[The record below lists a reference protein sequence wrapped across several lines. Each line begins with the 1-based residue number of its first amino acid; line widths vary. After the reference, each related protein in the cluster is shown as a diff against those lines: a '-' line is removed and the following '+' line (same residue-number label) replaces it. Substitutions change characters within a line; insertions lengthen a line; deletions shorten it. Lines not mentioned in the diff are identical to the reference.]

1 MVPFILLYKLI
12 DIYYTMKKL
21 FDKAIID
28 IQNSKQKR
36 QENGSSKKQKNKKKK
51 NANAKST
58 EQNQTATGQ
67 QSNSS
72 NLTSN
77 IVESQ
82 RLLSGVVFEN
92 AIHTTPEIFD
102 SINKYRGI
110 LSRAISV
117 GQGPPGNT
125 GKTEKR
131 KKQTTTKVK
140 GKEQTKTVDV
150 EVTIDDK
157 NTKRIIYETVGA
169 PSLFNPYYGVQAV
182 GITSGVPLLDT
193 QTGKDKVSAKTNI
206 DARGKDYVI
215 NGTVNIGR
223 NINDCSIANLV
234 NLSKHKFSTLGHA
247 KYKYT
252 DFMYCKEVGKISN
265 NHLITLRKFA
275 APVGDNIFAETAMSD
290 DTSNLAVMG
299 DVGRLVTWFGTEDNK
314 LEDIFHYSYHSTWKT
329 LEAKIEEKQS
339 QESAAERGVMGGL
352 VNLFSPGYNNAT
364 AKGIAPS
371 ALSLLLGSSGS
382 DPFLTSAPY
391 ADNPAVNGAMYDKNR
406 VYEPQDT
413 IRNMEIPEGKLE
425 FSHEFSLVF
434 NYKLRG
440 YQNIN
445 AKSALLDL
453 IGNIMA
459 VTYKQGTFWPGEQR
473 IIGAPPNTAGWK
485 KVENFKNDAWAAGGS
500 FITNLLNGDSFGD
513 AANGLL
519 SGLSNAI
526 NNNFGIDLS
535 SISSF
540 ADLGAVAKGII
551 DKAKGAGF
559 GAALKG
565 MVSNQ
570 LGRPAVYAFDSLLTG
585 DNSGLWHVTI
595 GNPLNPIAV
604 MGNLI
609 LTNAEISHSGP
620 LGLDD
625 FPTDLK
631 VTVSLKHARPR
642 DSVDIQRMYTM
653 GRTAIYGKIS
663 STECFK
669 IDSFAEKDEV
679 NTPEANKQEVG
690 DGGILKSTITI
701 GKIDLI
707 DGNIENEAIGW
718 IGESDKRRFKT
729 NKGELK

>member
-1 MVPFILLYKLI
+1 
-12 DIYYTMKKL
+12 MKKL

-36 QENGSSKKQKNKKKK
+36 KETGSSKRRKNKETTT
-51 NANAKST
+51 ST
-58 EQNQTATGQ
+58 QTATQNQTATGQ

-72 NLTSN
+72 NITTN
-77 IVESQ
+77 TVESQ
-82 RLLSGVVFEN
+82 RLLTGVVFEN

-102 SINKYRGI
+102 SINKYRGV
-110 LSRAISV
+110 LNRAISV

-131 KKQTTTKVK
+131 KKQTTTKVN
-140 GKEQTKTVDV
+140 GKDKTKTVEV
-150 EVTIDDK
+150 EVTINDK
-157 NTKRIIYETVGA
+157 DTKRIIYETVGA

-193 QTGKDKVSAKTNI
+193 QKGTDKVKTRSNI
-206 DARGKDYVI
+206 SARGEGYEI
-215 NGTVNIGR
+215 NGTVNIGH

-234 NLSKHKFSTLGHA
+234 KLSKHKFSTLGHA

-275 APVGDNIFAETAMSD
+275 APIGDNIFAETAMSD

-339 QESAAERGVMGGL
+339 QESQAERGVMGGL
-352 VNLFSPGYNNAT
+352 VNLFSPGYNSAT

-526 NNNFGIDLS
+526 NSNFGIDLS

-540 ADLGAVAKGII
+540 SDLGALAKGII

-585 DNSGLWHVTI
+585 DNSGQWHVTI

-604 MGNLI
+604 MGNLV

-631 VTVSLKHARPR
+631 VTVTLKHARPR

-663 STECFK
+663 NTESFK
-669 IDSFAEKDEV
+669 INSFAEAEKTK
-679 NTPEANKQEVG
+679 NPEKNPESGKIEKAK
-690 DGGILKSTITI
+690 ITI
-701 GKIDLI
+701 GKIDTI
-707 DGNIENEAIGW
+707 TEENSANEAVGW
-718 IGESDKRRFKT
+718 IGESDKNRFKT
-729 NKGELK
+729 NKGMLK

>member
-36 QENGSSKKQKNKKKK
+36 QENGSSKKRKNKKQK
-51 NANAKST
+51 NAKAKSN

-72 NLTSN
+72 NLTTN
-77 IVESQ
+77 VVESQ

-102 SINKYRGI
+102 SINKYRGV
-110 LSRAISV
+110 LNHVISV
-117 GQGPPGNT
+117 GQGPPG
-125 GKTEKR
+125 KTH
-131 KKQTTTKVK
+131 
-140 GKEQTKTVDV
+140 KTVPVKDSKGNIV
-150 EVTIDDK
+150 KDKKGNVVKEVVAESKT
-157 NTKRIIYETVGA
+157 TKRIIYETVGA
-169 PSLFNPYYGVQAV
+169 PSLFNPYYGVQAA

-193 QTGKDKVSAKTNI
+193 QTGKDKVSALSNI
-206 DARGKDYVI
+206 KERGENYVI
-215 NGTVNIGR
+215 NGTVNIGH

-234 NLSKHKFSTLGHA
+234 KLSKHKFSTLGHA

-265 NHLITLRKFA
+265 NHLITLRKFP
-275 APVGDNIFAETAMSD
+275 APVGDNIFAETAISD
-290 DTSNLAVMG
+290 NVSNIAIQG

-314 LEDIFHYSYHSTWKT
+314 LEDIFHYSYHSTWRT

-339 QESAAERGVMGGL
+339 QESASERGVMGGL
-352 VNLFSPGYNNAT
+352 VNLFSPGYNSAT

-500 FITNLLNGDSFGD
+500 FITNLLNGDSFSD

-526 NNNFGIDLS
+526 NSNFGIDLS

-540 ADLGAVAKGII
+540 SDLGALAKGII

-585 DNSGLWHVTI
+585 DNSGQWHVTI

-604 MGNLI
+604 MGNLV

-631 VTVSLKHARPR
+631 VTVTLKHARPR

-663 STECFK
+663 NTECFK
-669 IDSFAEKDEV
+669 INGFTEAKKTENPEQNAETGKIEKA
-679 NTPEANKQEVG
+679 E
-690 DGGILKSTITI
+690 ITI
-701 GKIDLI
+701 GKIDTI
-707 DGNIENEAIGW
+707 TEDNGANEAIGW
-718 IGESDKRRFKT
+718 IGESDKNRFKA
-729 NKGELK
+729 NQGMLK

>member
-36 QENGSSKKQKNKKKK
+36 QENGSSKKRKNKKQK
-51 NANAKST
+51 NAKAKSN

-72 NLTSN
+72 NLTTN
-77 IVESQ
+77 VVESQ

-102 SINKYRGI
+102 SINKYRGV
-110 LSRAISV
+110 LNHVISV
-117 GQGPPGNT
+117 GQGPPG
-125 GKTEKR
+125 KTS
-131 KKQTTTKVK
+131 
-140 GKEQTKTVDV
+140 KTVPVKDSKGNIV
-150 EVTIDDK
+150 KDKKGNVVKEVVAESKT
-157 NTKRIIYETVGA
+157 TKRIIYETVGA
-169 PSLFNPYYGVQAV
+169 PSLFNPYYGVQAA

-193 QTGKDKVSAKTNI
+193 QTGKDKVSALSNI
-206 DARGKDYVI
+206 KERGENYVI
-215 NGTVNIGR
+215 NGTVNIGH

-234 NLSKHKFSTLGHA
+234 KLSKHKFSTLGHA

-265 NHLITLRKFA
+265 NHLITLRKFP
-275 APVGDNIFAETAMSD
+275 APIGDNIFAETAISD
-290 DTSNLAVMG
+290 NVSNIAIQG

-314 LEDIFHYSYHSTWKT
+314 LEDIFHYSYHSTWRT

-339 QESAAERGVMGGL
+339 QESASERGVMGGL
-352 VNLFSPGYNNAT
+352 VNLFSPGYNSAT

-500 FITNLLNGDSFGD
+500 FITNLLNGDSFSD

-526 NNNFGIDLS
+526 NSNFGIDLS

-540 ADLGAVAKGII
+540 SDLGALAKGII

-585 DNSGLWHVTI
+585 DNSGQWHVTI

-604 MGNLI
+604 MGNLV

-631 VTVSLKHARPR
+631 VTVTLKHARPR

-663 STECFK
+663 NTECFK
-669 IDSFAEKDEV
+669 INGFTEAKKTENPEQNAETGKIEKA
-679 NTPEANKQEVG
+679 E
-690 DGGILKSTITI
+690 ITI
-701 GKIDLI
+701 GKIDTI
-707 DGNIENEAIGW
+707 TEDNGANEAIGW
-718 IGESDKRRFKT
+718 IGESDKNRFKA
-729 NKGELK
+729 NQGMLK

>member
-12 DIYYTMKKL
+12 YIYYTMKKL

-36 QENGSSKKQKNKKKK
+36 QENGSSKKRKNKKQK
-51 NANAKST
+51 NAKAKSN

-72 NLTSN
+72 NLTTN
-77 IVESQ
+77 VVESQ

-102 SINKYRGI
+102 SINKYRGV
-110 LSRAISV
+110 LNHVISV
-117 GQGPPGNT
+117 GQGPPG
-125 GKTEKR
+125 KTS
-131 KKQTTTKVK
+131 
-140 GKEQTKTVDV
+140 KTVPVKDSKGNIV
-150 EVTIDDK
+150 KDKKGNVVKEVVAESKT
-157 NTKRIIYETVGA
+157 TKRIIYETVGA
-169 PSLFNPYYGVQAV
+169 PSLFNPYYGVQAA

-193 QTGKDKVSAKTNI
+193 QTGKDKVSALSNI
-206 DARGKDYVI
+206 KERGENYVI
-215 NGTVNIGR
+215 NGTVNIGH

-234 NLSKHKFSTLGHA
+234 KLSKHKFSTLGHA

-265 NHLITLRKFA
+265 NHLITLRKFP
-275 APVGDNIFAETAMSD
+275 APIGDNIFAETAISD
-290 DTSNLAVMG
+290 NVSNIAIQG

-314 LEDIFHYSYHSTWKT
+314 LEDIFHYSYHSTWRT

-339 QESAAERGVMGGL
+339 QESASERGVMGGL
-352 VNLFSPGYNNAT
+352 VNLFSPGYNSAT

-500 FITNLLNGDSFGD
+500 FITNLLNGDSFSD

-526 NNNFGIDLS
+526 NSNFGIDLS

-540 ADLGAVAKGII
+540 SDLGALAKGII

-585 DNSGLWHVTI
+585 DNSGQWHVTI

-604 MGNLI
+604 MGNLV

-631 VTVSLKHARPR
+631 VTVTLKHARPR

-663 STECFK
+663 NTECFK
-669 IDSFAEKDEV
+669 INGFTEAKKTENPEQNAETGKIEKA
-679 NTPEANKQEVG
+679 E
-690 DGGILKSTITI
+690 ITI
-701 GKIDLI
+701 GKIDTI
-707 DGNIENEAIGW
+707 TEDNGANEAIGW
-718 IGESDKRRFKT
+718 IGESDKNRFKA
-729 NKGELK
+729 NQGMLK